1 MIKIPR
7 FIRPVVASGM
17 FAGAIAACAA
27 GPPRTEA
34 QRANDAMT
42 TAAVEDALTSDPRIY
57 ARHVDV
63 QVSDG
68 VAHLTGFV
76 WSPNE
81 LYYARSD
88 ASKVPGVDR
97 VSDELELKSGGIAGG
112 SPR

>member
-1 MIKIPR
+1 MMSQILSST
-7 FIRPVVASGM
+7 VA
-17 FAGAIAACAA
+17 AALLAAVIAACATT
-27 GPPRTEA
+27 PPPTEA
-34 QRANDAMT
+34 QRASDAL
-42 TAAVEDALTSDPRIY
+42 TATAVEDALKSDPRIY

-63 QVSDG
+63 KVSDG

>member
-1 MIKIPR
+1 MMTKILSS
-7 FIRPVVASGM
+7 IRPVVAAALV
-17 FAGAIAACAA
+17 AGGIAAYATS
-27 GPPRTEA
+27 PPRTEA
-34 QRANDAMT
+34 QRASDAL
-42 TAAVEDALTSDPRIY
+42 TATAVEDALKADPRIY

-63 QVSDG
+63 KVSDG

-88 ASKVPGVDR
+88 ASKVPGVDQ

-112 SPR
+112 S

>member
-1 MIKIPR
+1 MIKIH
-7 FIRPVVASGM
+7 S
-17 FAGAIAACAA
+17 FAGTVVTASLLAGAMVACATS
-27 GPPRTEA
+27 PPRTEA
-34 QRANDAMT
+34 QRASDAL
-42 TAAVEDALTSDPRIY
+42 TATAVEDALKADPRIY

-63 QVSDG
+63 RVDDG

>member
-1 MIKIPR
+1 MIKILS
-7 FIRPVVASGM
+7 FVRPVVATALVG
-17 FAGAIAACAA
+17 GAIAACAA
-27 GPPRTEA
+27 GPPQTDA
-34 QRANDAMT
+34 QRASDART
-42 TAAVEDALTSDPRIY
+42 AAAVEDALRSDPRLY

-63 QVSDG
+63 RVSDG

-88 ASKVPGVDR
+88 TSKVPGVDR